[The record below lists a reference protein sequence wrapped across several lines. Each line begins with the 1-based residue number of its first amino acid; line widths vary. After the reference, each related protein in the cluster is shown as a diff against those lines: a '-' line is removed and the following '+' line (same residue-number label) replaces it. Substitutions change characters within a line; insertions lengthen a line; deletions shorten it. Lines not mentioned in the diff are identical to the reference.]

1 MIDDGSENL
10 FEGFWPFMKRFLIM
24 FLPLWVFLIGY
35 SAGLHI
41 IISAVLAGLSVS
53 TVAIFE
59 KYQLK
64 QKNDRTTAGNK
75 VIK

>member
-10 FEGFWPFMKRFLIM
+10 FEGFWPFMKRFLTL

-41 IISAVLAGLSVS
+41 LISAILAGLSVS

-64 QKNDRTTAGNK
+64 QENDSTNDGNK

>member
-10 FEGFWPFMKRFLIM
+10 FEGFWPFMKRFLIL

-35 SAGLHI
+35 SAGLNI
-41 IISAVLAGLSVS
+41 LISAILAGLSVS
-53 TVAIFE
+53 TVTIFE

-64 QKNDRTTAGNK
+64 RENDGSDGGNK

>member
-10 FEGFWPFMKRFLIM
+10 FEGFWPFMKRFRIM

-41 IISAVLAGLSVS
+41 IISAILSGLSVS

-64 QKNDRTTAGNK
+64 QENDSTTAGNK

>member
-10 FEGFWPFMKRFLIM
+10 FDGFWPFMKRFLIM

>member
-1 MIDDGSENL
+1 MMDDGSENL
-10 FEGFWPFMKRFLIM
+10 FEGFWPFMKRFLIL

-35 SAGLHI
+35 SANLHI
-41 IISAVLAGLSVS
+41 MISAILAGLSVS

-59 KYQLK
+59 KYRLK
-64 QKNDRTTAGNK
+64 QESDSTTAGNK